1 MKLTMK
7 ENIIVAMLND
17 VIYVPNLTNN
27 LFFVSEVTSQ
37 GYSVDF
43 GDDNCEVKK
52 TKKKVIVCMIQ
63 KH

>member
-17 VIYVPNLTNN
+17 VIYVLDLTKN

-37 GYSVDF
+37 GYNVDF
-43 GDDNCEVKK
+43 GDDNCEIKK
-52 TKKKVIVCMIQ
+52 N
-63 KH
+63 